1 MLYLSTWSNH
11 PIKRDGYRDN
21 VSIMSFSQV
30 LNYGAGNLILGCA
43 KSTFLS
49 GNKKILKQP
58 FKILCKMWMKDTQF
72 HELQMK
78 TFREKT
84 FGLLQMSAKMLKH
97 LEIVILCLIFLI
109 LCFFSDSINVS
120 QHLFTILF
128 FGLRRRQLN
137 FLLYGPVRPSFL
149 ANQNY
154 NTVFL
159 YKYFYFYYF
168 YFL

>member
-1 MLYLSTWSNH
+1 MLYLSTWNNH

-43 KSTFLS
+43 KSTFLG

-109 LCFFSDSINVS
+109 LCFFPDSINVS
-120 QHLFTILF
+120 QHLFTKLF